1 MPYKLA
7 LVRRIAVR
15 PSHANQNKK
24 GHSMTLTEKMQR
36 LASLDRAMEYA
47 ATEDKFVYAL
57 DTLRHELD
65 LRLPINRKMTDDI
78 VEQFEG
84 MLEAAL

>member
-1 MPYKLA
+1 
-7 LVRRIAVR
+7 
-15 PSHANQNKK
+15 
-24 GHSMTLTEKMQR
+24 MTLTEKMQR

-47 ATEDKFVYAL
+47 TTEDKFVYAL
-57 DTLRHELD
+57 DILRQELG

-78 VEQFEG
+78 VEQFES

>member
-1 MPYKLA
+1 
-7 LVRRIAVR
+7 
-15 PSHANQNKK
+15 
-24 GHSMTLTEKMQR
+24 MTLTEKMQR

-47 ATEDKFVYAL
+47 ETEDKFVYAL
-57 DTLRHELD
+57 DTLRQELG

>member
-1 MPYKLA
+1 
-7 LVRRIAVR
+7 
-15 PSHANQNKK
+15 
-24 GHSMTLTEKMQR
+24 MTMTEKMQR

-57 DTLRHELD
+57 DTLRQELG
-65 LRLPINRKMTDDI
+65 LRLPLNRQMTDDI